1 MERPLIASDVPGCRD
16 VVDDGINGFLCSVR
30 DAGSLAEAMRR
41 LLQLPRPQQLAMG
54 KAGRRRVQERFS
66 EAAVVRA
73 YLDVLAGL
81 ETAKPES

>member
-1 MERPLIASDVPGCRD
+1 
-16 VVDDGINGFLCSVR
+16 
-30 DAGSLAEAMRR
+30 MRR

-54 KAGRRRVQERFS
+54 KAGRHRVQERFS